1 MRYNKLV
8 ASLILAGAVI
18 APVYADDH
26 AAEPMTIPTEAEAR
40 EKGAQMQQMGKDK
53 AAAGK
58 AKGEQMQQTGK
69 DKAAAG
75 KEKGEQMQQMGKDK
89 AAAAKAG
96 AGKARDDVVSGEKSA
111 EEAADDVAEEAKE
124 SGEEMA
130 EEAKKVPPGMAKR
143 DEHPS
148 TGKGSEQGQESRA
161 PEQKSWWR
169 FWD

>member
-8 ASLILAGAVI
+8 AGLILAGAVV

-26 AAEPMTIPTEAEAR
+26 GETPATMPTEADVR
-40 EKGAQMQQMGKDK
+40 DKGAEMKQAGKDK
-53 AAAGK
+53 ADKMK
-58 AKGEQMQQTGK
+58 AK
-69 DKAAAG
+69 G
-75 KEKGEQMQQMGKDK
+75 KEKGAEMKES
-89 AAAAKAG
+89 AG
-96 AGKARDDVVSGEKSA
+96 QARDDVVSGEKSA
-111 EEAADDVAEEAKE
+111 EDAAEEVSEDAEEA
-124 SGEEMA
+124 GDEMK

-161 PEQKSWWR
+161 AEEKSWWR